1 MLGKFSERITQASFG
16 LQLIANGPETVQRES
31 GHLGSEVAGQTSKCN
46 RAYPVN
52 ASSRNCGETT
62 A

>member
-1 MLGKFSERITQASFG
+1 VLTLIKQAYFS
-16 LQLIANGPETVQRES
+16 LQLIANGPENVQRES
-31 GHLGSEVAGQTSKCN
+31 GHLGSEEVGQTSKCN